1 MRLSVKELMGL
12 IEYIKE
18 CEEVCQ
24 NHENDQL
31 DELRYSLYE
40 VYNVLS
46 KKEKSTIDE
55 SKQDRDITF

>member
-1 MRLSVKELMGL
+1 MGL

-40 VYNVLS
+40 IYNVLS